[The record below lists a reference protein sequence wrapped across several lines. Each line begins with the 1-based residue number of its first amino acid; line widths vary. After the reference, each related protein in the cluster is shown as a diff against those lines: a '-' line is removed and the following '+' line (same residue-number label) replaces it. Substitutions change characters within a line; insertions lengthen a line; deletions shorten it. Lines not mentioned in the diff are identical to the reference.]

1 MKLPYIKVKFYP
13 EVKSQTDLSSL
24 RVSCK
29 RALRQIKSSKIKVI
43 QGPKNDL
50 YRTERKGTTYSAFY
64 NTLINLE
71 VIRKLFMTIFPARKY
86 VSNCRSLSKNSRIT
100 LTYFMPLVSFY
111 TPEKH
116 QKTRGILI
124 FSGGIER
131 DQWYE
136 KS

>member
-50 YRTERKGTTYSAFY
+50 YRTERKGTTYSAFC

-71 VIRKLFMTIFPARKY
+71 VIRKLFINDYIPSAQIRVK
-86 VSNCRSLSKNSRIT
+86 L
-100 LTYFMPLVSFY
+100 
-111 TPEKH
+111 
-116 QKTRGILI
+116 
-124 FSGGIER
+124 
-131 DQWYE
+131 
-136 KS
+136 